1 MKFLKIIIF
10 LGLSFP
16 LFTQAIGLSVKPS
29 SLDLVLPSIHS
40 KDLVITNI
48 SSEPITVNISADDF
62 VSYITV
68 SPNELRLLPDESS
81 RVKIMANFNG
91 VRSGVEQ
98 TNISIISR
106 AVDPRSFN
114 AASGIKIPLTINI
127 VKKYWQWSG
136 EMIFLAVFFALL
148 MLILSAQLVF
158 LIFKA
163 KAKRSKWLPINFL
176 KIYRQQFWHKL
187 KKRFFK

>member
-16 LFTQAIGLSVKPS
+16 VLTQAVGLSVRPS
-29 SLDLVLPSIHS
+29 SLDLVFPNMHS
-40 KDLVITNI
+40 KDLVVTNI
-48 SSEPITVNISADDF
+48 SSEPITVNIQADDF
-62 VSYITV
+62 VSHIIA

-81 RVKIMANFNG
+81 RVKITANFDDAKP
-91 VRSGVEQ
+91 GVEQ

-106 AVDPRSFN
+106 AIDPRSFN

-136 EMIFLAVFFALL
+136 EMIFLAVFFELL
-148 MLILSAQLVF
+148 VAILSIHLVF
-158 LIFKA
+158 LILRPKP
-163 KAKRSKWLPINFL
+163 KQPIWLPSNFL
-176 KIYRQQFWHKL
+176 KLHRRQSWL
-187 KKRFFK
+187 KFRK